1 MSFPSAKIKLILFF
15 LLSAC
20 INQAQAQAETQNQM
34 KKQMKKQLHIIIPG
48 GAGGGWDTT
57 ARSVGEA
64 LSRTGIVGNTS
75 YENLSGGDGSKAIA
89 HLIETADRQANTLM
103 ITSTP
108 IILRSLKNIFP
119 QSYKDLTPIA
129 TVIADYGAFVVR
141 ADSPYKTWNDVIKD
155 AKKHPRK
162 VNVAGGSAKG
172 SMDHVVAALAYKKS
186 GLDPKSLKYIPY
198 NAGAKALVGLLSGE
212 TQVLSTGLSEVLALA
227 QQGEVRILASTAPKR
242 IVAAPNVATLKEL
255 NIDMEFTNWRGFFA
269 APKMNDSQIK
279 EFHQVLEAMY
289 KRPEWQKIRMSRGW
303 NDLYIKGEDFK
314 IFLAQQEKELTALLK
329 ELGFYPAKITAVSEE
344 V

>member
-1 MSFPSAKIKLILFF
+1 MPFPITKCRFILLFF
-15 LLSAC
+15 LFTFIL
-20 INQAQAQAETQNQM
+20 QAQAKEQI
-34 KKQMKKQLHIIIPG
+34 HIIVPG

-64 LSRTGIVGNTS
+64 LSRTGIVTHVS

-89 HLIETADRQANTLM
+89 HLIETANRQSNTLM

-119 QSYKDLTPIA
+119 QSYKDLTPISS
-129 TVIADYGAFVVR
+129 VIADYGAFVVR
-141 ADSPYKTWNDVIKD
+141 ADSPYQSWNDVVNH
-155 AKKHPRK
+155 AKNHPRQ

-227 QQGEVRILASTAPKR
+227 KQGEVRILASTSPQR
-242 IVAAPNVATLKEL
+242 IEAAPDVATLKEL

-269 APKMNDSQIK
+269 APNLNEEQVA
-279 EFHQVLEAMY
+279 EFHQMLEAMY
-289 KRPEWQKIRMSRGW
+289 QRDEWQKVRMSRGW
-303 NDLYIKGEDFK
+303 NNLYIKGDKFK
-314 IFLAQQEKELTALLK
+314 LFLKQQETELKILLK
-329 ELGFYPAKITAVSEE
+329 ELGFYPTKSKSFSEVS
-344 V
+344 

>member
-1 MSFPSAKIKLILFF
+1 MLFPITKIKF
-15 LLSAC
+15 LLLLF
-20 INQAQAQAETQNQM
+20 IFVGIHQAQAQVKEQV
-34 KKQMKKQLHIIIPG
+34 HIIIPG

-64 LSRTGIVGNTS
+64 LSRTGIVGNAS

-89 HLIETADRQANTLM
+89 HLIETAERQSNTLM

-108 IILRSLKNIFP
+108 IILRSLKGIFP
-119 QSYKDLTPIA
+119 QSYKDLTPISS
-129 TVIADYGAFVVR
+129 VIADYGAFVVA
-141 ADSPYKTWNDVIKD
+141 ADSPYHSWNDLITH
-155 AKKHPRK
+155 AKTNPRE

-227 QQGEVRILASTAPKR
+227 QQGEVRILASTAPER
-242 IVAAPNVATLKEL
+242 IAAAPDVVTLKEL

-269 APKMNDSQIK
+269 APNLNESQIA
-279 EFHQVLEAMY
+279 EFHQMLEAMY
-289 KRPEWQKIRMSRGW
+289 QRDEWQKIRMSRGW
-303 NDLYIKGEDFK
+303 NDLYIKGDEFK
-314 IFLAQQEKELTALLK
+314 LFLEQQEIELKILLK
-329 ELGFYPAKITAVSEE
+329 ELGFYPVKPVTISEAI
-344 V
+344 